1 MPRLIWYPD
10 GSDNP
15 WRSWHDSQDSK
26 VQARHSVVMRFLDA
40 GHWYM
45 EYFRSLEGY
54 DDLGEIRITTDVA
67 HRLVGRLDRNT
78 KVFTVAIACTHKGQQ
93 YTPKEALDTAAK
105 RIKEIE
111 EGRVR
116 ALECNQPNPRPKPKP
131 DPKRKR
137 KPRRNRRRKGARP

>member
-1 MPRLIWYPD
+1 ML
-10 GSDNP
+10 
-15 WRSWHDSQDSK
+15 
-26 VQARHSVVMRFLDA
+26 
-40 GHWYM
+40 
-45 EYFRSLEGY
+45 
-54 DDLGEIRITTDVA
+54 
-67 HRLVGRLDRNT
+67 

-137 KPRRNRRRKGARP
+137 KPRRNRQQKRGASLSPFWIRITETLTWTAL